1 MDKHSIYK
9 KYENEFVGYFV
20 TKHYENNDKQ
30 LNKTDIRLLRKYTY
44 AIWFNKNQMLED
56 RLINISGTTYAIN
69 KRANVEDMSAY
80 LGNYWSSYCR
90 LGRKTGLINI
100 CSSDYGIENVCV
112 GLFDTGLE
120 SITKQMYEDL
130 EQLHTSKKECA

>member
-30 LNKTDIRLLRKYTY
+30 LTKTDIRLLRRYTY
-44 AIWFNKNQMLED
+44 QIWINKNQMLEE
-56 RLINISGTTYAIN
+56 RWVNISGTTFAIN
-69 KRANVEDMSAY
+69 HRVNVEHMSAY

-100 CSSDYGIENVCV
+100 CSSDYGIENVRV
-112 GLFDTGLE
+112 GLFHTGLE

>member
-30 LNKTDIRLLRKYTY
+30 LTKTDIRLLRRYTY
-44 AIWFNKNQMLED
+44 KIWINKNQILEE
-56 RLINISGTTYAIN
+56 RWVNISGTTFAIN
-69 KRANVEDMSAY
+69 HRANVENMSAY

-100 CSSDYGIENVCV
+100 CSSDYGIENVRV
-112 GLFDTGLE
+112 GLFHTGLE

>member
-9 KYENEFVGYFV
+9 KYENEFIGYFV

-30 LNKTDIRLLRKYTY
+30 LTKTDIRLLRRYTY
-44 AIWFNKNQMLED
+44 RIWINKNQILEESFV
-56 RLINISGTTYAIN
+56 NISGTTFAIN
-69 KRANVEDMSAY
+69 HRANVKNMSAY

-90 LGRKTGLINI
+90 LGKKTGLINI
-100 CSSDYGIENVCV
+100 CSSDYGIENVRV

-120 SITKQMYEDL
+120 NITKQMYKDL